1 MRRGVQVPGR
11 VRVLLTMTT
20 LERILCGMLAVA
32 TDRRPRPEPRI
43 VVTETWTWIE
53 GDDGRRRDALD
64 LAADRVWNYAFG
76 VDGPDGPGYPE
87 TWGYHALN
95 ASSAS

>member
-1 MRRGVQVPGR
+1 MRWGVQVPGV

-43 VVTETWTWIE
+43 IATETRIAIVGYVRE
-53 GDDGRRRDALD
+53 RDALD
-64 LAADRVWNYAFG
+64 RAADEVWSYAFG
-76 VDGPDGPGYPE
+76 EDWWAVPPE
-87 TWGYHALN
+87 TAWHYLPLP
-95 ASSAS
+95 